1 VRGPDGS
8 SASFSKGYAL
18 VRRLTRLL
26 LGLFYARIEVVGK
39 ERVPS
44 SGGLIVAANHHNSI
58 VDAMILMATFERPL
72 RVLANAPLFRHP
84 LIGPFLRLVGG
95 LPVHRRQEAGDD
107 PQKNA
112 ALFAATSA
120 ALREGGAILI
130 FPEGR
135 TQPEPTLQTVRTGA
149 ARLLLAAEDGAP
161 DGFRVTLLPV
171 GLVFDRPG
179 TFRDGRALVWIG
191 PPVDAGDLADAAV
204 PARVLTDRLS
214 AALRGQIVEA
224 EDRHTLQLLRLAE
237 ELWREGGGA
246 PAPSEGARVEFL
258 QRAMRGYRALRRSA
272 PERVEAFRGEL
283 ERFAADAERA
293 GLAAERLSRSYSA
306 ASVARFAATEGLSLL
321 LAAPIALAGLLLH
334 GIPYRLTAFA
344 VTRIPHTDEEEATD
358 KIAAGLVLYPVCWAA
373 EGWAALALGGKT
385 GLVLFLLAVPV
396 TAFFALAWL
405 ERFDRVRKEAV
416 AFGRFLG
423 DRELPARL
431 RERRRVL
438 VEELR
443 DLARRVEE
451 RPEES
456 R

>member
-1 VRGPDGS
+1 MTP
-8 SASFSKGYAL
+8 APLAGYAL
-18 VRRLTRLL
+18 VRGLTRIL
-26 LGLFYARIEVVGK
+26 LGLFYARIEVVGR

-44 SGGLIVAANHHNSI
+44 SGPLIVAANHHNSI

-107 PQKNA
+107 PQKNS

-120 ALREGGAILI
+120 ALRDGGAILI

-135 TQPEPTLQTVRTGA
+135 TQPEPALQTVRTGA

-191 PPVDAGDLADAAV
+191 APVDADDLAGSEA
-204 PARVLTDRLS
+204 PARVLTDRLA

-224 EDRHTLQLLRLAE
+224 DDRHTLRLLRLAE
-237 ELWREGGGA
+237 ELWRDGGA
-246 PAPSEGARVEFL
+246 PSPSEAARAEFL
-258 QRAMRGYRALRRSA
+258 QRAMRGYRALRQSE

-306 ASVARFAATEGLSLL
+306 AAVARFAAGEGLSLL
-321 LAAPIALAGLLLH
+321 LAAPLALAGLLLH

-344 VTRIPHTDEEEATD
+344 VTKSPHTDEEEAAD

-373 EGWAALALGGKT
+373 EGWAALALGGRT

-396 TAFFALAWL
+396 TAFFALAWF
-405 ERFDRVRKEAV
+405 ERFDRVTKEAA

-423 DRELPARL
+423 DREVPARL

-438 VEELR
+438 GEELR
-443 DLARRVEE
+443 ELARHVEE
-451 RPEES
+451 RQEES